1 MTHAPTI
8 RRLFA
13 LEHAFR
19 PRPPMPID
27 LPRRCRPGPG
37 QITLI
42 TGPSG
47 GGKSSL
53 LAAIRQTQNDG
64 AMLWIEPS
72 QIRLPDAPVIDCVCG
87 VLGEDGMAIERALE
101 LLGRVGLAEAWTYL
115 QRPSELSDGQRWR
128 LMLAMAVATAQQ
140 MRTSVTTIIAMDE
153 FAALLDRITARVVA
167 RALRRLVRP
176 AHFVAATPASPEGPL
191 SREEATQASQ
201 LQVHSL
207 AAIVATS
214 HDDLVDALLPDMT
227 VLCDFDSYSVTQR
240 LGSLG
245 VPGEGIRG

>member
-1 MTHAPTI
+1 MTPLATHAPTI

-27 LPRRCRPGPG
+27 LPLKARPRPGE
-37 QITLI
+37 ITLI

-53 LAAIRQTQNDG
+53 LAAMREAPRAQSI
-64 AMLWIEPS
+64 LWIEPAT
-72 QIRLPDAPVIDCVCG
+72 IRLPDACVIDCLCRA
-87 VLGEDGMAIERALE
+87 LGHDAAAADERVVERALE

-115 QRPSELSDGQRWR
+115 QRPAELSDGQRWR
-128 LMLAMAVATAQQ
+128 LMLAMAVAAAGRADAPAATA
-140 MRTSVTTIIAMDE
+140 VIAMDE

-176 AHFVAATPASPEGPL
+176 VQNLDDSATPQL
-191 SREEATQASQ
+191 S
-201 LQVHSL
+201 
-207 AAIVATS
+207 AIVATG
-214 HDDLVDALLPDMT
+214 HDDLVDALAPDT
-227 VLCDFDSYSVTQR
+227 IITCDFDDYVISK
-240 LGSLG
+240 
-245 VPGEGIRG
+245 

>member
-27 LPRRCRPGPG
+27 LPDRCRPAPG
-37 QITLI
+37 QITFI

-53 LAAIRQTQNDG
+53 LAAIRQTNDD
-64 AMLWIEPS
+64 ASTLWIEPS
-72 QIRLPDAPVIDCVCG
+72 QIRLPDACVIDCVCS
-87 VLGEDGMAIERALE
+87 VLGEDNTAIERALE
-101 LLGRVGLAEAWTYL
+101 LLGKVGLAEAWTYL
-115 QRPSELSDGQRWR
+115 QKPSELSDGQRWR
-128 LMLAMAVATAQQ
+128 LMLAMAIATAQQ
-140 MRTSVTTIIAMDE
+140 RQTVVTTIIAMDE

-176 AHFVAATPASPEGPL
+176 LDSEGASP
-191 SREEATQASQ
+191 
-201 LQVHSL
+201 L

-214 HDDLVDALLPDMT
+214 HDDLVDALLPDTT
-227 VLCDFDSYSVTQR
+227 VLCDFDSYSVTQLNADKR
-240 LGSLG
+240 N
-245 VPGEGIRG
+245 